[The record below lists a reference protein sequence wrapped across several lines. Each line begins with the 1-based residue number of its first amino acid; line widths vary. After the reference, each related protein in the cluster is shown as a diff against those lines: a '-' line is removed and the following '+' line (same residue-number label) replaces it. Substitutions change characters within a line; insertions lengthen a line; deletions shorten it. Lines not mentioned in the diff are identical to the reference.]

1 MTPESFTKNP
11 LARTQALASLDTL
24 LASSGVTVST
34 GQEANPYGLADGA
47 SVETHLGPPACQ

>member
-1 MTPESFTKNP
+1 MTPESFTNNP

-24 LASSGVTVST
+24 LASSGMTVST

-47 SVETHLGPPACQ
+47 SVATPLACQ